1 MGIDETLSYDD
12 VLLLPGYSDFLP
24 GETSVATRLIGELYL
39 NAPIV
44 SAAMDTVTEDRLA
57 IALALEGGVGV
68 IHRNMTVED
77 QAAHVASVKRFLNLV
92 IENPVTVESSQTIR
106 EVAEIMGSYRISG
119 LPVVDGDRLVGIIT
133 SRDMR
138 FCTDYSLRVS
148 DVMTPDPVVEV
159 GTPDYESAE
168 RKFNEHK
175 IEKLPVVDTDGHL
188 IGLITVK
195 DIEKHN
201 SYPNAAIDEHGRLL
215 VGAAISPTNLEER
228 AQALQDARADFL
240 VIDTAHGD
248 SRNVMDAVRTLKKKF
263 VIPVMAGNVATAEG
277 AKRLIDAGADAIKV
291 GVGPGS
297 ICTTRVVAGIGVPQ
311 FSAVSWVAEEA
322 AKANIPV
329 IADGGIKYSGD
340 ITKAI
345 AAGANS
351 VMIGNLFAGLKESP
365 GREIIYEGRI
375 FKSYRGMGSLAAIKA
390 GSGDRYQMSDNEEP
404 VPEGVEGRVPYKGE
418 LRPFVH
424 QLVTGLRKGMGY
436 TGCRTIDELR
446 AYRKFIR
453 ISAAGLK
460 EGHVHD
466 VSITQEPP
474 NYSR

>member
-39 NAPIV
+39 NVPIV

-92 IENPVTVESSQTIR
+92 IEDPVTVDSSQTIR
-106 EVAEIMGSYRISG
+106 EVAKIMDSYRISG

-138 FCTDYSLRVS
+138 FCTDYSLLVS
-148 DVMTPDPVVEV
+148 DVMTPNPVVEIGV
-159 GTPDYESAE
+159 PSYESAQ

-175 IEKLPVVDTDGHL
+175 IEKLPVVDTDRHL
-188 IGLITVK
+188 TGLITVK

-201 SYPNAAIDEHGRLL
+201 SYPNAAIDAHGRLL

-248 SRNVMDAVRTLKKKF
+248 SRNVVEAVRTLKQKF
-263 VIPVMAGNVATAEG
+263 LIPVMAGNVATADG

-311 FSAVSWVAEEA
+311 FSAVNWVAEEA

-375 FKSYRGMGSLAAIKA
+375 FKSYRGMGSLGAIKA
-390 GSGDRYQMSDNEEP
+390 GSGDRYQISDNEEP

-418 LRPFVH
+418 LKPFVH